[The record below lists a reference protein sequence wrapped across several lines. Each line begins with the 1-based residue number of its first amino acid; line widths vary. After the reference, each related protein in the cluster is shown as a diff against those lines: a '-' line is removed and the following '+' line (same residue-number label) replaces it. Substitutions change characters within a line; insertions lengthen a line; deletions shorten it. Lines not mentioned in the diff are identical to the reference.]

1 VPWDTDQVIYVWFDA
16 LLNYYTALGY
26 GIGEDVTEKFWPPF
40 HILAKDILKFHAVY
54 WPAFLMAAEIEV
66 PRRMFIHGFLLME
79 GHKMSKSLGNVLDV
93 DEVIEKFGADALR
106 FYCFREVSFG
116 QDGQISPAGF
126 ESRYE
131 TELAD
136 QYGNLANRVLAMIGR
151 YRDGVVPEAE
161 AEDALASEFA
171 GAPDRVRSVLDD
183 AQLSQA
189 LEEIWRL
196 VRRLNQYVEE
206 TKPWELSKDESAG
219 ERLDSVLYGLAE
231 GLRVTTLLLHAYM
244 PETTDRLLD
253 ALGETG
259 RELAEFGTRSGGQ
272 TLGELAPLFPKL
284 APERA

>member
-1 VPWDTDQVIYVWFDA
+1 
-16 LLNYYTALGY
+16 
-26 GIGEDVTEKFWPPF
+26 
-40 HILAKDILKFHAVY
+40 
-54 WPAFLMAAEIEV
+54 
-66 PRRMFIHGFLLME
+66 ME

-106 FYCFREVSFG
+106 FYCTREVSFG

-126 ESRYE
+126 ENRYE

-136 QYGNLANRVLAMIGR
+136 QYGNLANRVLSMIGR
-151 YRDGVVPEAE
+151 YRDGTVPDAE
-161 AEDALASEFA
+161 AEEALSGEFE
-171 GAPDRVRSVLDD
+171 GAPERVRALLDD

-206 TKPWELSKDESAG
+206 TKPWELSKDDSAA

-244 PETTDRLLD
+244 PETTGRLLE
-253 ALGETG
+253 ALAEPD
-259 RELAEFGTRSGGQ
+259 RDLAEFGSRGGGQ
-272 TLGELAPLFPKL
+272 SLGDLDPLFPKL
-284 APERA
+284 TPV